1 MPSFNAALSEAKKT
15 LSLENKEPRIV
26 DILMEDLFSMD
37 PVSLLVNGH
46 KKMDEKDYKLF
57 LDSIKRALN
66 DEPVQY
72 ITGVQHFYGR
82 IFNVT
87 RDTLIPRNETEELVE
102 LVLNRTKGGTVAD
115 IGTGTGAIG
124 ISLKLENDAFKVY
137 LTDVS
142 KDALKVAKHNKE
154 KLDADVEIL
163 HGDLFEP
170 IVNRNIKV
178 DVLVSNPPY
187 IDYSEL
193 DDMSDSVKKF
203 EPKLAL
209 FAKENGLYFY
219 RKMIK
224 SLDGVLND
232 GGKVFFEIGW
242 KEKDDV
248 IALVDKY
255 WPKSKREVIKD
266 INENDRILYI
276 DWVK

>member
-1 MPSFNAALSEAKKT
+1 MPSFNDTLSEAKKT
-15 LSLENKEPRIV
+15 LSLENKEPRIA

-37 PVSLLVNGH
+37 TVSLLVNGH

-57 LDSIKRALN
+57 LESIKRALN

-102 LVLNRTKGGTVAD
+102 LVLNRTKSGIVAD

-142 KDALKVAKHNKE
+142 KNALKVAKRNKE
-154 KLDADVEIL
+154 KLDANVEIL
-163 HGDLFEP
+163 YGDLFEP
-170 IVNRNIKV
+170 IVNRNIKA

-209 FAKENGLYFY
+209 FAEENGLYFY

-224 SLDGVLND
+224 SLDDVLNV

-255 WPKSKREVIKD
+255 WPNSKREIIKD
-266 INENDRILYI
+266 INGNDRILYI

>member
-37 PVSLLVNGH
+37 TVSLLVNGH

-209 FAKENGLYFY
+209 FAEENGLYFY

-266 INENDRILYI
+266 INGNDRILYI

>member
-37 PVSLLVNGH
+37 TVSLLVNGH

-142 KDALKVAKHNKE
+142 KDALKVAKSNKE
-154 KLDADVEIL
+154 KLDANVEIL

-224 SLDGVLND
+224 SLDDVLND

-266 INENDRILYI
+266 INGNDRILYI

>member
-1 MPSFNAALSEAKKT
+1 MPSFNDTLSEVKKT
-15 LSLENKEPRIV
+15 LSKENKEPRIA

-37 PVSLLVNGH
+37 TVSLLVNGH

-57 LDSIKRALN
+57 LESIKRALN

-82 IFNVT
+82 VFNVT

-102 LVLNRTKGGTVAD
+102 LVLNRTNGGTVAD

-142 KDALKVAKHNKE
+142 KNALKVAKRNKE

-163 HGDLFEP
+163 YGNLFEP

-219 RKMIK
+219 RKMIE
-224 SLDGVLND
+224 SLDDVLND

-248 IALVDKY
+248 LSLVDKC
-255 WPKSKREVIKD
+255 WPNSKREVIKD
-266 INENDRILYI
+266 INGNDRILYI